1 VQIDL
6 SNRRAL
12 ITGAGTGIG
21 REIALALA
29 RAGAAVAVCDVVPG
43 PAEKVAAE
51 IVGAGGRAT
60 AVVADVAESAQ
71 VNAACDTTVTGLGGL
86 DILVNN
92 AGITRDT
99 LLLRMSD
106 EDFDRV
112 LGVNL
117 RGAFYFTRAASR
129 PMMKARWGRIINITS
144 VIGQMGNAG
153 QANYAAAKAGMIG
166 LTKSAAKELAAR
178 NITVNAVAPGFIAT
192 AMTERLDAAVREAY
206 VAALPLKRAGTP
218 ADVAGACLFLA
229 SSLADYITGQVIRV
243 DGGMLM

>member
-1 VQIDL
+1 MSIKLDG
-6 SNRRAL
+6 RRAVV
-12 ITGAGTGIG
+12 TGAGAGIG

-29 RAGAAVAVCDVVPG
+29 RSGAALAVCDVVRE
-43 PAEKVAAE
+43 PAEAVAAE
-51 IVGAGGRAT
+51 IAAEGGNARAF
-60 AVVADVAESAQ
+60 VVDVSDSAQ
-71 VNAACDTTVTGLGGL
+71 VNATCDAVVAGLGGM

-99 LLLRMSD
+99 LMLRMSD
-106 EDFDRV
+106 DDFDRV

-117 RGAFYFTRAASR
+117 RGAFYFTRAAAR
-129 PMMKARWGRIINITS
+129 PMMKARWGRIINIAS

-153 QANYAAAKAGMIG
+153 QANYAAAKAGLIG

-178 NITVNAVAPGFIAT
+178 SITVNAVAPGFITT
-192 AMTERLDAAVREAY
+192 AMTEKLDAATREAY
-206 VAALPLKRAGTP
+206 VNALPLKRAGTP

>member
-1 VQIDL
+1 MNIKLDG
-6 SNRRAL
+6 RRAVV
-12 ITGAGTGIG
+12 TGAGAGIG

-29 RAGAAVAVCDVVPG
+29 RSGAALAVCDVVRE
-43 PAEKVAAE
+43 PAEAVAAE
-51 IVGAGGRAT
+51 IAAEGGNARAF
-60 AVVADVAESAQ
+60 VVDVSDSAQ
-71 VNAACDTTVTGLGGL
+71 VNATCDAVVAGLGGM

-99 LLLRMSD
+99 LMLRMSD
-106 EDFDRV
+106 DDFDRV

-117 RGAFYFTRAASR
+117 RGAFYFTRAAAR
-129 PMMKARWGRIINITS
+129 PMMKARWGRIINIAS

-153 QANYAAAKAGMIG
+153 QANYAAAKAGLIG

-178 NITVNAVAPGFIAT
+178 NITVNAVAPGFITT
-192 AMTERLDAAVREAY
+192 AMTEKLDAATREAY
-206 VAALPLKRAGTP
+206 VNALPLKRAGTP